1 VEFLRDKFH
10 QELDD
15 DGEIVIAGETFNRH
29 DILNGLAP
37 EPYRIAFNEW
47 LDERKERLLAKA
59 DEILKLYDNK
69 QRFDRLDTAFEADK
83 VMPFVGAGMSAATG
97 YPPWTKFLYQLCDE
111 SHVVRADLTTMLAKG
126 EYEEA
131 AQLLHDDLGAALFN
145 ENLEA
150 TFAHEKKLA
159 GAVNFLPL
167 LFPGQS
173 VITTNFDPVIERIYE
188 DAKDTVAG
196 FDMVKSGRSLAEVL
210 RQMAAGSRLL
220 IKLHGDCRQVAE
232 RVLLKTEYDAA
243 YADVGAVKNF
253 FNKVMFGQS
262 LLFLGCSLSVDR
274 TLNSMKEMVKEF
286 GADALPRHYAIL
298 ELKATDDRVARK
310 KNLSEANIFPIWYE
324 EGEHDESL
332 EALFLKLME
341 D

>member
-1 VEFLRDKFH
+1 VEFLRDLFH

-15 DGEIVIAGETFNRH
+15 DGEIVIARETFTRH

-47 LDERKERLLAKA
+47 LEERKDRLLTKA
-59 DEILKLYDNK
+59 DDILKLHDNN
-69 QRFDRLDTAFEADK
+69 QRFDRINAVFESDK
-83 VMPFVGAGMSAATG
+83 LVPFVGAGMSAATG
-97 YPPWTKFLYQLCDE
+97 YPPWTRFLYQLCDA
-111 SHVVRADLTTMLAKG
+111 SHVKKTDLAAMLAKG

-131 AQLLHDDLGAALFN
+131 AQSLHDDLGPALFN
-145 ENLEA
+145 EKLEA
-150 TFAHEKKLA
+150 TFVHAKPLA
-159 GAVNFLPL
+159 GAVNYLPL
-167 LFPGQS
+167 LFPKQS
-173 VITTNFDPVIERIYE
+173 FITTNFDPVIERVYE
-188 DAKDTVAG
+188 STKDTVAG
-196 FDMVKSGRSLAEVL
+196 FDMVKSGNSLAEVL

-243 YADVGAVKNF
+243 YADIGVVKNF

-262 LLFLGCSLSVDR
+262 LLFLGCSLSADR
-274 TLNSMKEMVKEF
+274 TINSMQEVVKEY
-286 GADALPRHYAIL
+286 GPDALPRHYAIL
-298 ELKATDDRVARK
+298 ELKAADDPVARSK
-310 KNLSEANIFPIWYE
+310 FLSKANIFPIWYP